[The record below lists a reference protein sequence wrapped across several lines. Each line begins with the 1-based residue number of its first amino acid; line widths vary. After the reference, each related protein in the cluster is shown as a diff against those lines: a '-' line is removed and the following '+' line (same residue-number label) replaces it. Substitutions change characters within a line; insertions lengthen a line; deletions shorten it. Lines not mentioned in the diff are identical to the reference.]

1 MKKAPALRF
10 FGSAGAVSETNLR
23 ACYVS
28 FYVRIF
34 AHDFVG
40 DKEKIRRHTVV
51 RQGFLTQSAAKSAE
65 KTCEKR
71 CETGSQSKTSGNSFV
86 TKDGTAVRIV
96 MPLRSERQ
104 VSGYGSNVI

>member
-34 AHDFVG
+34 DAVSG
-40 DKEKIRRHTVV
+40 KICRKDV
-51 RQGFLTQSAAKSAE
+51 R
-65 KTCEKR
+65 KR

>member
-28 FYVRIF
+28 FYVRIMC
-34 AHDFVG
+34 
-40 DKEKIRRHTVV
+40 
-51 RQGFLTQSAAKSAE
+51 GFLTQSAAKSAE